1 MRESV
6 RLQWRMAKNER
17 ISETTNGGWQ
27 RMRESVRLQW
37 RMAKNERISET
48 TMEDGKE

>member
-17 ISETTNGGWQ
+17 ISETTNGGLQ
-27 RMRESVRLQW
+27 RMRESVRQQ
-37 RMAKNERISET
+37 
-48 TMEDGKE
+48 MEDCKE